1 LGRPSRIT
9 DGVYSQTPSEE
20 EPDDMGT
27 LTYDVVSKVEFDDR
41 TLVHLQIVIGSKLR
55 RGESF
60 SLSWTKEPQGTGR
73 TTIWMHPAI
82 PLVYEF
88 RDGKTPPINR
98 EWLNAL
104 METANSPTGL
114 RLVPEPP
121 DSDLHPSTADGA
133 VASSV

>member
-1 LGRPSRIT
+1 MR

-20 EPDDMGT
+20 MPVEMGT
-27 LTYDVVSKVEFDDR
+27 LTYDVVSKAEFDDR
-41 TLVHLQIVIGSKLR
+41 TLVHLQIVIASKLR

-88 RDGKTPPINR
+88 QNAATPPINR

-114 RLVPEPP
+114 RVIPEPP
-121 DSDLHPSTADGA
+121 DTAQSPSTTDAG